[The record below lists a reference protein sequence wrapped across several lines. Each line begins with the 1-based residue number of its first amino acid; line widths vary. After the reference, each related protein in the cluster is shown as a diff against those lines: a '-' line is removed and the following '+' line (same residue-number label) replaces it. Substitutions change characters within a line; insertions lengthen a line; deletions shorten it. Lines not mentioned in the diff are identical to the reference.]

1 MNRVKEIREERNISQ
16 VKLSELSGISR
27 QTISKIE
34 SDPDANVTVD
44 TLKKL
49 ADALCVRVEDI
60 FFT

>member
-1 MNRVKEIREERNISQ
+1 MNRVKEVREERNISQ
-16 VKLSELSGISR
+16 ERLSELSGISR

-34 SDPDANVTVD
+34 ADPAANVTVD

-49 ADALCVRVEDI
+49 ADALGVRFEDI